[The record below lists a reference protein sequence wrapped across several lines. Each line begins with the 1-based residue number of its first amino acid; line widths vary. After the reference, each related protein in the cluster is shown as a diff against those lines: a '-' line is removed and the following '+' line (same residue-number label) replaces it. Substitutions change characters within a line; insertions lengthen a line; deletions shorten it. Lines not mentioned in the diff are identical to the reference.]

1 MAGALE
7 PTTTARAGDVVRLP
21 PGSRDI
27 LPEEARELRAIGES
41 LRITFE
47 DQGYGEVI
55 TPTLEYADVLARGI
69 LGDPLPSYRLI
80 DDRGAWLEL
89 RSDATVP
96 LARVAATRYH
106 GHEEPLRFWYA
117 QTVFRPVPALQGR
130 SREIAQAGVE
140 LFGVPG
146 EDGDREVLGL
156 AAQCLQATNLADARL
171 VVGDARL
178 SETILRGAGADEA
191 TVSAVHT
198 ELQRGGFV
206 AIELLLA
213 DAGLSPEQ
221 VERVVGLLR
230 TRGDAALLTEHAAAL
245 GTPGADL
252 AATIAGLSAA
262 DRDLVIVDLGLVRGL
277 DYYSGL
283 VFEVVHPALGE
294 PIGGGGRYDEL
305 VGRFGDARPAVGFA
319 LEVDS
324 VHRAQALGGLS
335 R

>member
-21 PGSRDI
+21 PGSRDV
-27 LPEEARELRAIGES
+27 LPEEARELRAIAEA

-69 LGDPLPSYRLI
+69 LGEAQPAYRLI
-80 DDRGAWLEL
+80 DDRGAWLQL

-96 LARVAATRYH
+96 LARVAATRFH
-106 GHEEPLRFWYA
+106 GHHEPLRFWYS

-130 SREIAQAGVE
+130 SREIGQAGVE
-140 LFGVPG
+140 LFGVSG
-146 EDGDREVLGL
+146 HDGDREVLGL
-156 AAQCLQATNLADARL
+156 AAQCIQAVDLAGARL

-178 SETILRGAGADEA
+178 SETVLRNAGVNDVAIA
-191 TVSAVHT
+191 AAHT
-198 ELQRGGFV
+198 ALQNGQFV
-206 AIELLLA
+206 EIELLLA
-213 DAGLSPEQ
+213 DAGLPATE
-221 VERVVGLLR
+221 VARTVDLLR
-230 TRGDAALLTEHAAAL
+230 TRGEAQLLAEHAAEL
-245 GTPGADL
+245 GEPGADL
-252 AATIAGLSAA
+252 LATIEGLAPA
-262 DRDLVIVDLGLVRGL
+262 DRALLIVDVGLVRGL

-305 VGRFGDARPAVGFA
+305 VGRFGDDRPAVGFA
-319 LEVDS
+319 LDVDS
-324 VHRAQALGGLS
+324 VHRAQALGGA

>member
-7 PTTTARAGDVVRLP
+7 PTTSARAGDVVRLP

-27 LPEEARELRAIGES
+27 LPDEARELRAIKNA
-41 LRITFE
+41 LRHTFE

-55 TPTLEYADVLARGI
+55 TPTLEYADVIARGVP
-69 LGDPLPSYRLI
+69 GEALPSYRLI

-106 GHEEPLRFWYA
+106 GHREPLRFWYS

-130 SREIAQAGVE
+130 SREIGQAGVE

-146 EDGDREVLGL
+146 HDGDREVLGI
-156 AAQCLQATNLADARL
+156 AAQCLQAVGLDEARL

-178 SETILRGAGADEA
+178 SETVLRTAGVDEA
-191 TVSAVHT
+191 TIGLAHT
-198 ELQRGGFV
+198 ALQSGQFV
-206 AIELLLA
+206 EIEQLLMT
-213 DAGLSPEQ
+213 AGLAAPE
-221 VERVVGLLR
+221 VDRVVSLLR
-230 TRGDAALLTEHAAAL
+230 TRGDAALLSTYADAL
-245 GTPGADL
+245 GEPGADL
-252 AATIAGLSAA
+252 LATIEGLAPA
-262 DRDLVIVDLGLVRGL
+262 DRALVIVDIGLVRGL

-283 VFEVVHPALGE
+283 VFELVHPALGE

-305 VGRFGDARPAVGFA
+305 VGRFGDDRPAVGFA
-319 LEVDS
+319 LEVDG
-324 VHRAQALGGLS
+324 VHLAQALGG
-335 R
+335 RR

>member
-41 LRITFE
+41 LRTTFE

-69 LGDPLPSYRLI
+69 LGEPLPSYRLI

-89 RSDATVP
+89 RADATVP

-106 GHEEPLRFWYA
+106 GHQEPLRFWYS

-130 SREIAQAGVE
+130 SREIGQAGIE

-146 EDGDREVLGL
+146 HDGDREILGI
-156 AAQCLQATNLADARL
+156 AAQCLSATNLPDARL

-178 SETILRGAGADEA
+178 SETILRGAGADDA
-191 TVSAVHT
+191 TIATVHT

-213 DAGLSPEQ
+213 QAGLAPAE
-221 VERVVGLLR
+221 VERVVALLR

-245 GTPGADL
+245 GAPGADL
-252 AATIAGLSAA
+252 AATISGLSPA

-324 VHRAQALGGLS
+324 VHRAQALGGAA
-335 R
+335 

>member
-1 MAGALE
+1 M
-7 PTTTARAGDVVRLP
+7 
-21 PGSRDI
+21 
-27 LPEEARELRAIGES
+27 LPEEARELRSIGES
-41 LRITFE
+41 LRRTFE

-69 LGDPLPSYRLI
+69 LGEALPSYRLV

-106 GHEEPLRFWYA
+106 GHDEPLRFWYS

-130 SREIAQAGVE
+130 SREIQQAGIE

-146 EDGDREVLGL
+146 HDGDREILGI
-156 AAQCLQATNLADARL
+156 AAQCLAATGLPDARL

-178 SETILRGAGADEA
+178 SETLLRGAGLDDAIIA
-191 TVSAVHT
+191 AAHT
-198 ELQRGGFV
+198 ALQSGEFV
-206 AIELLLA
+206 DLELLLV
-213 DAGLSPEQ
+213 DAGLAAATVQEI
-221 VERVVGLLR
+221 VDLLR
-230 TRGDAALLTEHAAAL
+230 TRGDASVLRANAAAL
-245 GTPGADL
+245 GTPGAEL
-252 AATIAGLSAA
+252 LATIEGLSEA
-262 DRDLVIVDLGLVRGL
+262 DRALVIVDIGLVRGL

-283 VFEVVHPALGE
+283 VFEVLHPALGE

-305 VGRFGDARPAVGFA
+305 VGTFGDPRPAVGFA

-324 VHRAQALGGLS
+324 VHRAQALGGV

>member
-41 LRITFE
+41 LRTTFE

-89 RSDATVP
+89 RADATVP

-106 GHEEPLRFWYA
+106 GHDAPLRFWYS

-130 SREIAQAGVE
+130 SREIGQAGIE

-146 EDGDREVLGL
+146 HDGDREVLGI
-156 AAQCLQATNLADARL
+156 AAQCLSATNLPDARL

-178 SETILRGAGADEA
+178 SETILRGAGADDA
-191 TVSAVHT
+191 TIAAVHT

-213 DAGLSPEQ
+213 EAGLGAAD
-221 VERVVGLLR
+221 VERVVTLLR
-230 TRGDAALLTEHAAAL
+230 TRGDAGLLLEHAAAL
-245 GTPGADL
+245 GAPGTDL

-324 VHRAQALGGLS
+324 VHRAQALGGAA
-335 R
+335 

>member
-7 PTTTARAGDVVRLP
+7 PTITARAGDVVRLP

-27 LPEEARELRAIGES
+27 LPEEARELRAIGDT
-41 LRITFE
+41 LRATFE

-55 TPTLEYADVLARGI
+55 TPTLEYSDVLARGI
-69 LGDPLPSYRLI
+69 VGDAPPSYRLV

-89 RSDATVP
+89 RSDVTVP
-96 LARVAATRYH
+96 LARVAATRFH

-130 SREIAQAGVE
+130 SREISQAGVE
-140 LFGVPG
+140 LFGVAG
-146 EDGDREVLGL
+146 AEGDREILGI
-156 AAQCLQATNLADARL
+156 AAQALSATGLPSARL

-178 SETILRGAGADEA
+178 SETVLRGAGVDAD
-191 TVSAVHT
+191 TVAAVHK

-213 DAGLSPEQ
+213 KAGLPADE
-221 VERVVGLLR
+221 VARVTGLLR
-230 TRGDAALLTEHAAAL
+230 TRGDAGLLLEHADAL
-245 GTPGADL
+245 GAPGTEL
-252 AATIAGLSAA
+252 AAIIAGLAPA
-262 DRDLVIVDLGLVRGL
+262 DRDLVIVDIGLVRDL

-283 VFEVVHPALGE
+283 VFEIVHPALGE
-294 PIGGGGRYDEL
+294 PMGGGGRYDDL
-305 VGRFGDARPAVGFA
+305 VGRFGDDRPAVGFA

-324 VHRAQALGGLS
+324 VHRAQASGGA

>member
-21 PGSRDI
+21 PGSRDV

-41 LRITFE
+41 LRQTFE
-47 DQGYGEVI
+47 DQGYGEVV

-69 LGDPLPSYRLI
+69 LGDALPSYRLV

-89 RSDATVP
+89 RSDSTVP

-106 GHEEPLRFWYA
+106 GHDAPLRFWYA

-130 SREIAQAGVE
+130 SREIAQAGIE
-140 LFGVPG
+140 LFGVAG
-146 EDGDREVLGL
+146 ADGDREVIGV
-156 AAQCLQATNLADARL
+156 AAQCLQATGLVDARL
-171 VVGDARL
+171 VIGDARL
-178 SETILRGAGADEA
+178 SETVLRATGIDDA
-191 TVSAVHT
+191 TVSAAHA

-206 AIELLLA
+206 AIELLLTE
-213 DAGLSPEQ
+213 AGLPADE

-230 TRGDAALLTEHAAAL
+230 TRGDAELLVEHADAL
-245 GTPGADL
+245 GAPGIEL
-252 AATIAGLSAA
+252 AATIAGLSPA

-283 VFEVVHPALGE
+283 VFEVVHPAIGE

-305 VGRFGDARPAVGFA
+305 VGRFGDDRPAVGFA
-319 LEVDS
+319 LDVDS
-324 VHRAQALGGLS
+324 VHRAQALGGL